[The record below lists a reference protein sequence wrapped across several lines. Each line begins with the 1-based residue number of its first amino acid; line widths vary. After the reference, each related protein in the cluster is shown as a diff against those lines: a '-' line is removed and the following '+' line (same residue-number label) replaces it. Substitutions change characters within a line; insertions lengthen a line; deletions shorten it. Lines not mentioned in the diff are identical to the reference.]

1 MNAIAMT
8 DLNASF
14 CTEEQVQIW
23 LRGLLTLAWADG
35 DFSEAEKSLIAS
47 VTHHTI
53 TPEESTHQ
61 FPLVTDADLKAAFGQ
76 DLAMAD
82 NFLRTAVMVALS
94 DGVYS
99 SSEDELLI
107 QFCNAL
113 GTSQEIIKTLR
124 LTLCDLVAETASP
137 MVATE
142 TAPLGGLQPP
152 APKDDRLKPVRDWL
166 DNMDIHDPKV
176 ARFLCKLIPSQCPF
190 ERDVILFGKK
200 LVHIPPMC
208 KINPL
213 YEQLVGLR
221 FRSLSYLADTCG
233 EDITPYL

>member
-1 MNAIAMT
+1 MT
-8 DLNASF
+8 DVNAAF
-14 CTEEQVQIW
+14 CTEEQVQVW

-35 DFSEAEKSLIAS
+35 DFSESERNLIAS
-47 VTHHTI
+47 LTHHEI
-53 TPEESTHQ
+53 PPEESAHL

-76 DLAMAD
+76 DLALAD

-99 SSEDELLI
+99 STEDALLV

-113 GTSQEIIKTLR
+113 GTSQEIIETLR

-137 MVATE
+137 MVAADSTP
-142 TAPLGGLQPP
+142 AGQAVSALKPP
-152 APKDDRLKPVRDWL
+152 AVKEDRLQPVRDWL
-166 DNMDIHDPKV
+166 DHMEIQDPKV

-190 ERDVILFGKK
+190 ERDIVLFGKK
-200 LVHIPPMC
+200 IVHIPPMC

-221 FRSLSYLADTCG
+221 FRSLSYLADDCG
-233 EDITPYL
+233 EDVTPYL